1 MWGFRSFEPRTSH
14 ASSCL
19 TRCFR
24 PCRLSRLSCAS
35 LTTDASRANG
45 HTHVSSHVRTHLSTR
60 EPYLPA
66 AVARGDSPR
75 SVVEAFFSR
84 METETRLHIG
94 FLPRQAHVGS
104 TKYSRCDFIGLIRH
118 ITCCSR
124 ACTALTV
131 IRLQA
136 LEVFCVSDGNDWAN
150 HS

>member
-1 MWGFRSFEPRTSH
+1 MWGYRSFEPRTSY

-19 TRCFR
+19 TRCFAHFACLAFPAR
-24 PCRLSRLSCAS
+24 RSQPTHHEPTVMRACLSCPDTS
-35 LTTDASRANG
+35 
-45 HTHVSSHVRTHLSTR
+45 STR
-60 EPYLPA
+60 EPRLPV

-75 SVVEAFFSR
+75 SVVEVFFSR

-136 LEVFCVSDGNDWAN
+136 LEVFRVSDGNDWAN